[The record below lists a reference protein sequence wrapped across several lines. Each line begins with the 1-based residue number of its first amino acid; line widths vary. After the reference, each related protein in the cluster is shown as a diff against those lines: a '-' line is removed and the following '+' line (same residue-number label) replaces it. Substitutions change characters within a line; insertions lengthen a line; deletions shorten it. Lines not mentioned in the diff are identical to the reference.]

1 MREEVRRL
9 WLQALEDL
17 ETAKVMLETRRYYAS
32 AFFSHQAAEKA
43 LKALFIHL
51 KREISPKTHNLL
63 ELLEGLNIV
72 NEDVVDAA
80 IELNPEYVVSRYP
93 DAANGVPAQMY
104 NERIAKERYEKALR
118 IVGYCKGKLE
128 EK

>member
-43 LKALFIHL
+43 LKAIFIHL
-51 KREISPKTHNLL
+51 KREISPNTHNLL
-63 ELLEGLNIV
+63 ELLEHLNIDD
-72 NEDVVDAA
+72 EEVVDAA
-80 IELNPEYVVSRYP
+80 MELNPEYVVSRYP
-93 DAANGVPAQMY
+93 DAANGIPAQMY
-104 NERIAKERYEKALR
+104 NERIAKERYKKALR
-118 IVGYCKGKLE
+118 IVEYCRERLE